1 MHAKEY
7 ISLKQK
13 KASQLKNHNIF
24 EKSKRVEASLS
35 KWNEKVEKKRVE
47 SVNKVDIML

>member
-7 ISLKQK
+7 ITLKQK
-13 KASQLKNHNIF
+13 KASQLKNHSIF

-35 KWNEKVEKKRVE
+35 RWN
-47 SVNKVDIML
+47 